1 MICTACLH
9 KIHQIV
15 FFRNKKYLSNIHG
28 QPLLLSWHGQ
38 RGGSFNGVAQLS
50 YLCVSVLRNYGCF
63 VAQYELFD
71 NGSHARQ
78 SCHLS
83 RAVGPPPPPKQQQKK
98 WRNRSKPFSFKSP
111 GITTCHLAPRIFETS
126 YSPVEDGRATT
137 AAPPPVGGGGGGD
150 QQRFDGYSSP

>member
-1 MICTACLH
+1 MHCMFPLDSSELFSSGIT
-9 KIHQIV
+9 
-15 FFRNKKYLSNIHG
+15 KKYLFNFHG
-28 QPLLLSWHGQ
+28 Q
-38 RGGSFNGVAQLS
+38 QLRRVVCRFS
-50 YLCVSVLRNYGCF
+50 YLCVSVLSNYGFF

-83 RAVGPPPPPKQQQKK
+83 RAVGPLPPPPKKK
-98 WRNRSKPFSFKSP
+98 IWRNRSNPFKRP
-111 GITTCHLAPRIFETS
+111 GITTCHLSLRIFKTS
-126 YSPVEDGRATT
+126 YGPVEDGRATT